1 MELPDWAR
9 AHGAPL
15 YAASIRSELDD
26 FAVTEELGFD
36 FSGDGEHH
44 YLFVEKRGANTEWV
58 SRQLAAFAGVA
69 VRDIGYAGLK
79 DRHAVAR
86 QWFSVPGRQA
96 PVWEGLDV
104 DGVQVLE
111 TARHRRKLRRGAH
124 SSNRFSLVLRGET
137 PDVAGIDR
145 RLAAIA
151 ERGVPNYFGEQRFGR
166 GGSNLALADAW
177 SDGRRLPRHKKS
189 LAISTVR
196 SFLFNQALD
205 VRVRDGTWD
214 RLVAGDT
221 ANLDGSG
228 SLFAVD
234 EVDEELRRR
243 CRELDIHPAGVLPGE
258 ETPGALIP
266 DACRHWHDALA
277 RDRVRSAARS
287 LRLRIRD
294 LDWARVDGSL
304 RLEFGLGR
312 GAFATSVLREI
323 ADIRDAAAARK

>member
-137 PDVAGIDR
+137 PARHR
-145 RLAAIA
+145 RH
-151 ERGVPNYFGEQRFGR
+151 ER
-166 GGSNLALADAW
+166 
-177 SDGRRLPRHKKS
+177 
-189 LAISTVR
+189 
-196 SFLFNQALD
+196 
-205 VRVRDGTWD
+205 
-214 RLVAGDT
+214 
-221 ANLDGSG
+221 
-228 SLFAVD
+228 
-234 EVDEELRRR
+234 
-243 CRELDIHPAGVLPGE
+243 
-258 ETPGALIP
+258 
-266 DACRHWHDALA
+266 
-277 RDRVRSAARS
+277 
-287 LRLRIRD
+287 
-294 LDWARVDGSL
+294 
-304 RLEFGLGR
+304 
-312 GAFATSVLREI
+312 
-323 ADIRDAAAARK
+323 